1 MLIRIGKASVYK
13 ITKYRYLKIQ
23 MLRKSN
29 CGILQTKKIL
39 KKMLCQ
45 GKFKKK
51 IEEKVD

>member
-29 CGILQTKKIL
+29 CGILQTKNLKKNATPRKIL
-39 KKMLCQ
+39 
-45 GKFKKK
+45 KK

>member
-29 CGILQTKKIL
+29 CGILQTKKL
-39 KKMLCQ
+39 KKKNATPRKIL
-45 GKFKKK
+45 KK